1 MVHEDRLKEAVE
13 VSEEGTQVLEET
25 EFKEDHLVPH
35 PVLGVGAAVLGLHLD
50 VDPLLG
56 VVLHQDVDPH
66 QGDVHQGDHQ
76 DVLGHLPH
84 VGGRHKGLRVH
95 DVHLLDVVEGTP
107 APVLHRPLL
116 VKNYGFFLN
125 FEYPNCK

>member
-1 MVHEDRLKEAVE
+1 MVHEDLLKEAVE
-13 VSEEGTQVLEET
+13 VSEEETQVLEET
-25 EFKEDHLVPH
+25 EFKEDHLVLH
-35 PVLGVGAAVLGLHLD
+35 RVLGVGAAVIGLHLD

-116 VKNYGFFLN
+116 VENSKLWIFF
-125 FEYPNCK
+125 